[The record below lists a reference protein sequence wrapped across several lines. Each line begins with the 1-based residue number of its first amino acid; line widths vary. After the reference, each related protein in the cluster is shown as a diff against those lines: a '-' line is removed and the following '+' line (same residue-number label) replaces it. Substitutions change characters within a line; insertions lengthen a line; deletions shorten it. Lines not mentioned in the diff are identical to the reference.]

1 VKAWLRSHDRTQ
13 IALWRLAILVVVL
26 AAWEWLPDI
35 HALRAHIKWLD
46 PFFISSPS
54 RVAQQI
60 ERMVTG
66 SHQTT
71 TVWHDLGVTVE
82 ATVVGTA
89 IGILVGTCLG
99 ALLSNND
106 RLAAVL
112 KVYIATLNAMPRVA
126 LIPVIVIIVG
136 PGVTASMVACAII
149 VTFLTFFNAFEGGRS
164 VSAPILQNARVLRA
178 TSWQVMVRI
187 RLPNVLIW
195 VFAAIPNA
203 IAFGLVSV
211 VTTELLTGTVGMG
224 GLMLTAASNLNA
236 DLSFAV
242 MIILSVVGVV
252 LVVAGEKVKDR
263 VLHWR

>member
-1 VKAWLRSHDRTQ
+1 MGYLRRHPRAEV
-13 IALWRLAILVVVL
+13 IFWRIVVLVVVL
-26 AAWEWLPDI
+26 AAWQWLPKI
-35 HALRAHIKWLD
+35 HLLSDHIKWLD
-46 PFFISSPS
+46 PFFISSPD

-60 ERMVTG
+60 GRMLTG
-66 SHQTT
+66 SHATP
-71 TVWHDLGVTVE
+71 TVWHDLWTTVE
-82 ATVVGTA
+82 ATVLGSA
-89 IGILVGTCLG
+89 IGLFVGTCLG

-112 KVYIATLNAMPRVA
+112 KIYIETLNAMPRVA

-136 PGVTASMVACAII
+136 PGVTASVVASAIV

-164 VSAPILQNARVLRA
+164 VSLPILQNAQVLAA

-195 VFAAIPNA
+195 TFAAVPNA

-211 VTTELLTGTVGMG
+211 VTTELLTGSVGMG

-242 MIILSVVGVV
+242 MIILSLVGIV
-252 LVVAGEKVKDR
+252 LVVGAEKVRAR